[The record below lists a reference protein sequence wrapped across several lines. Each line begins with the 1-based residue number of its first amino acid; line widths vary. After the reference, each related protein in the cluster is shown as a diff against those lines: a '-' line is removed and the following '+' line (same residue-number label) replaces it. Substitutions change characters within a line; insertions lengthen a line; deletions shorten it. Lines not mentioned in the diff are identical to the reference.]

1 MTRLEAFHKF
11 VKEQKGI
18 FDGVPDHSDYFL
30 VLCRCPADYE
40 LAEGSIPKTACK
52 QSDCRACW
60 NKPYKENH
68 Q

>member
-1 MTRLEAFHKF
+1 MNRLEAFHKF

-18 FDGVPDHSDYFL
+18 FEGVKDYSDYFL
-30 VLCRCPADYE
+30 VLCRCPYE
-40 LAEGSIPKTACK
+40 YGLGNKTATACRN
-52 QSDCRACW
+52 QSDCRTCW